1 MKGKHNFYNKHIY
14 AAYRGDDYVMEGTLE
29 ELCKA
34 LGRTRRNLMWCLAP
48 SSKKRQ
54 ARQKMTKRRLTLVRV
69 DDDDDVSE
77 SELEAVARPWR
88 PGVSDG
94 VFNGGGRA
102 RADFVIRR
110 IVESGKKGIDNTPP
124 DVI

>member
-1 MKGKHNFYNKHIY
+1 MKGKRNFYNKHIY
-14 AAYRGDDYVMEGTLE
+14 AAYRGDDYVMDGTLE

-88 PGVSDG
+88 GAG
-94 VFNGGGRA
+94 CRRA
-102 RADFVIRR
+102 TASPCRFSKKCSRR
-110 IVESGKKGIDNTPP
+110 LE
-124 DVI
+124 